1 MRGSRFQPFSAVL
14 HVFSEKVV
22 GVTHLCESIV
32 SEAMA
37 ARMSGDDRPAFLRA
51 LGERIR
57 GERARRGM
65 SRKLLARHAGIS
77 ERYVTQLES
86 GKGNVS
92 ILLLRQIAA
101 ALSLPLS
108 RVLEDESPSAEMTL
122 LHQFLARL
130 SPAQLSD
137 AYASLAASFAAD
149 SAASRGQRI
158 ALVGLRGAGKTTI
171 GRHVANEVGVPFF
184 ELDREIEQVS
194 GLSLAPILELYGQ
207 QAYRRYE
214 IQALQGLL
222 RVHPQFVVAT
232 GGSIVSEPATYELL
246 LRSCFT
252 VWVRTTP
259 EEHMARVIAQGDQR
273 PMAGSEQAMDDLR
286 RILQEREP
294 LYARADATIDTT
306 GISEDQA
313 VAQLITS
320 VAIPVAQ

>member
-1 MRGSRFQPFSAVL
+1 MRGNRSHPFSDVL

-22 GVTHLCESIV
+22 GGTHPCESIV
-32 SEAMA
+32 LMAMA
-37 ARMSGDDRPAFLRA
+37 ARMSGDDRQAFLRA

-57 GERARRGM
+57 GERAGRGM

-92 ILLLRQIAA
+92 ILLLRQIAT

-108 RVLEDESPSAEMTL
+108 RVLEDESPLAEMTL

-171 GRHVANEVGVPFF
+171 GRRVASELEVPFF
-184 ELDREIEQVS
+184 ELDREIERVS

-214 IQALQGLL
+214 IQALQALL

-273 PMAGSEQAMDDLR
+273 PMAGSEKAMDDLR

-313 VAQLITS
+313 VAELMTR